1 MKTTVRIARRLL
13 DEIETDLDRPHR
25 FAKERLG
32 FVLARWSRAGSE
44 LIVMPFQYLPIAD
57 DNYIE
62 DAWVGAKMNST
73 AIRSALQATLDNKAA
88 CLHVH
93 AHHPMMPFFGD
104 LDLAEQDKL
113 LPSFLA
119 IVPGA
124 PHGALL
130 LHGTGAVA
138 RLWPAAGVPPT
149 YAEQVTVVGLPM
161 RFSWRAS

>member
-1 MKTTVRIARRLL
+1 MKATVRIARRLL
-13 DEIETDLDRPHR
+13 GEIEADLDRPHR

-32 FVLARWSRAGSE
+32 FVLARWARAGTD

-62 DAWVGAKMNST
+62 DAWVGAKMNGT
-73 AIRSALQATLDNKAA
+73 AIRSALQATLDHQAA

-93 AHHPMMPFFGD
+93 AHHPVMPFFGD

-113 LPSFLA
+113 MPSFLA
-119 IVPGA
+119 TVPNA

-138 RLWPAAGVPPT
+138 RLWPAAGAPPI
-149 YAEQVTVVGLPM
+149 YADRVAVVGFPM
-161 RFSWRAS
+161 RFSWRSS